1 MRAEVIHKTLTGY
14 LRGIRKGAN
23 EYDERGILIPFY
35 HVVIITQAYV
45 ITPEAKKSRS
55 DERHRYNRELH
66 INIMIF
72 ELNNSLLIISCQ
84 LF

>member
-1 MRAEVIHKTLTGY
+1 MRAEVIHKALLGY
-14 LRGIRKGAN
+14 FRGTRKGAN
-23 EYDERGILIPFY
+23 EYDKRGILIPFY
-35 HVVIITQAYV
+35 HVVIIMQAYL

-55 DERHRYNRELH
+55 DERHRYNTELH